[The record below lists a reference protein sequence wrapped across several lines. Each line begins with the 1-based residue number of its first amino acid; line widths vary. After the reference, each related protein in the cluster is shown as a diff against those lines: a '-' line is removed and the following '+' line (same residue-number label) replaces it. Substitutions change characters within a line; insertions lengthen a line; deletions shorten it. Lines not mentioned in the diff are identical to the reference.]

1 MTAEFA
7 ELDLSNA
14 GRRVE
19 GHGLQAWL
27 EEARETAKLA
37 GPLIFT
43 QVAQMA
49 IMTTDV
55 IMLGRVGETA
65 LASSA
70 LGITIFFFCWLVGAG
85 PVAAVAPMVAHILGA
100 RPHDR
105 GNVRGVVRMGFW

>member
-1 MTAEFA
+1 MTDIAEI
-7 ELDLSNA
+7 DLSQA
-14 GRRVE
+14 GARVE
-19 GHGLQAWL
+19 GHGLQAWIA
-27 EEARETAKLA
+27 EARETAKLA

-55 IMLGRVGETA
+55 IMLGRVGEVA

-70 LGITIFFFCWLVGAG
+70 LASTIFFFCWLLGAG

-100 RPHDR
+100 TP
-105 GNVRGVVRMGFW
+105 N